1 MLNINPMNNYS
12 KSNINFKSQKDYSKI
27 YKEMEKITLIQE
39 EKIIPKP
46 NLEKQVEKIFKTT
59 SSLNGQNDLD
69 SRNVLSSKS
78 NPLRKLKEFLFY
90 EENWVTGKMELDELR
105 MAMYGCGVFIIA
117 YAVSML
123 FLLSH
128 IFSDNKEQS
137 SGNWVTE
144 YVDKVQ
150 KIVTGNQNDTEQ
162 SFESDNLEKEAF
174 FKADSLENLYKKD
187 LISFDDYKKQMQN
200 IIRDYNAKTL
210 TNVLNENGITLLKPG
225 EKKRNNTYYY
235 DFRGNIR
242 TITNDVSLWRK
253 IEREN
258 SGIYENIKTLEQ
270 KIHDNEAL
278 KNSTESNDNTVN
290 NSIEGNEVSES
301 QMKADSLINLYNNKK
316 ITLEELK
323 EKLIK

>member
-1 MLNINPMNNYS
+1 MLNINPMSHYN
-12 KSNINFKSQKDYSKI
+12 KSNISFKSQKDFSKI

-46 NLEKQVEKIFKTT
+46 NLEKQVEKKLTT
-59 SSLNGQNDLD
+59 SSILNKKN
-69 SRNVLSSKS
+69 NYLSKIS
-78 NPLRKLKEFLFY
+78 
-90 EENWVTGKMELDELR
+90 WVTGKTPYDKLQRALCV
-105 MAMYGCGVFIIA
+105 AMVFPIA

-200 IIRDYNAKTL
+200 IIRDYNAKAL

-258 SGIYENIKTLEQ
+258 SGIYENIKTFEQ
-270 KIHDNEAL
+270 KIRDNEAV

-290 NSIEGNEVSES
+290 NSIEENEVSES
-301 QMKADSLINLYNNKK
+301 QMKADSLINLYKNKE
-316 ITLEELK
+316 ITLGELK
-323 EKLIK
+323 ENLIK

>member
-1 MLNINPMNNYS
+1 MLNINPMSHYN
-12 KSNINFKSQKDYSKI
+12 KSNISFKSQKDFSKI

-46 NLEKQVEKIFKTT
+46 NLEKQVEKKLTT
-59 SSLNGQNDLD
+59 SSILNKKN
-69 SRNVLSSKS
+69 NYLSKIS
-78 NPLRKLKEFLFY
+78 
-90 EENWVTGKMELDELR
+90 WVTGKTPYDKLQRALCV
-105 MAMYGCGVFIIA
+105 AMVFPIA

-187 LISFDDYKKQMQN
+187 LISFDDCFGRVILKVVAEEPSDVVS
-200 IIRDYNAKTL
+200 IRLIEGCSMEVRSSDS
-210 TNVLNENGITLLKPG
+210 VLPEGLP
-225 EKKRNNTYYY
+225 R
-235 DFRGNIR
+235 
-242 TITNDVSLWRK
+242 
-253 IEREN
+253 
-258 SGIYENIKTLEQ
+258 
-270 KIHDNEAL
+270 
-278 KNSTESNDNTVN
+278 TVN
-290 NSIEGNEVSES
+290 AR
-301 QMKADSLINLYNNKK
+301 KLHRAAY
-316 ITLEELK
+316 K
-323 EKLIK
+323 ENQV